1 VIFGK
6 GKKMK
11 KVCVTILVLAMAGV
25 LLAGSA
31 VYGAPED
38 AGKRSRPRR
47 GFELTDERI
56 ERIMDRLAEDDPE
69 KAEELEKLRSEDPE
83 KFRAELRGY
92 MRERYGRRL
101 REGREAGERGGGRE
115 FGHKAR
121 RPSPP
126 GRRGEHGRPGRR
138 AGRERW
144 GMREKHDEFIEW
156 FKENYPEQAEK
167 LSTMKPEHH
176 DRRLSVLLRR
186 YRRIYEASKESPELA
201 EVLKED
207 LELKQERYRL
217 LRKVRAAEDED
228 KKKELTGQLE
238 TVVSSRFDL
247 IVKRKQIEY
256 EQLLKKL
263 EKLKAQVKQ
272 SEAEVGKWKEP
283 DFKTQNVKKRV
294 ENLLSGE
301 EEFKWE

>member
-1 VIFGK
+1 
-6 GKKMK
+6 MK
-11 KVCVTILVLAMAGV
+11 KVCVTILVLATAGV

-38 AGKRSRPRR
+38 ADKPSRPRR

-56 ERIMDRLAEDDPE
+56 ERIMNRLAEDDPE
-69 KAEELEKLRSEDPE
+69 KAEELEKLRDEDPE
-83 KFRAELRGY
+83 KFKAELRGY

-101 REGREAGERGGGRE
+101 REGKGAGERPGGRE
-115 FGHKAR
+115 FGR
-121 RPSPP
+121 RPTRP
-126 GRRGEHGRPGRR
+126 GRPGPGARPGEHGRRGP
-138 AGRERW
+138 GRERW
-144 GMREKHDEFIEW
+144 GMREKHDEFIKW

-167 LSTMKPEHH
+167 LSTMKPELR

-207 LELKQERYRL
+207 LKLKQKRYRL
-217 LRKVRAAEDED
+217 LRKIRAAEDED

-263 EKLKAQVKQ
+263 EKLKAQVKE
-272 SEAEVGKWKEP
+272 SEGEVGKWQKP
-283 DFKTQNVKKRV
+283 DFKTENVKARV
-294 ENLLSGE
+294 EKLLSGE

>member
-1 VIFGK
+1 
-6 GKKMK
+6 MK
-11 KVCVTILVLAMAGV
+11 KGYVTILVLTMAGI

-38 AGKRSRPRR
+38 SDKRARPRR

-83 KFRAELRGY
+83 KFKAEIRGY
-92 MRERYGRRL
+92 MRERYGRRP
-101 REGREAGERGGGRE
+101 REGKGAGERPSGRE
-115 FGHKAR
+115 FGR
-121 RPSPP
+121 RPTRPGP
-126 GRRGEHGRPGRR
+126 GRRPGEHGRPGPGGER
-138 AGRERW
+138 GRW
-144 GMREKHDEFIEW
+144 GMREKHDEFIKW

-167 LSTMKPEHH
+167 MSTMKPELH

-186 YRRIYEASKESPELA
+186 YQRIYEASKESPELA

-207 LELKQERYRL
+207 LKLKQERFRL
-217 LRKVRAAEDED
+217 LRKIRATQDED
-228 KKKELTGQLE
+228 KKKTLTGQLE

-256 EQLLKKL
+256 KQLLKKL
-263 EKLKAQVKQ
+263 EKLQAQVKE
-272 SEAEVGKWKEP
+272 SEAEVGKWQKE
-283 DFKTQNVKKRV
+283 DFKTENVKTRV